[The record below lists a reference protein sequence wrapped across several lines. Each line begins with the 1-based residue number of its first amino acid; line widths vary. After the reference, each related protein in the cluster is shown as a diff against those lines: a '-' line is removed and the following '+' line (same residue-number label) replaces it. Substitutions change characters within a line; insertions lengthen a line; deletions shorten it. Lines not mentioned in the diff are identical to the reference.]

1 MNPIELE
8 GLSAG
13 REVGARGLLAG
24 AARAAEH
31 PRGGRRAALQ
41 DLTLSVAEGAS
52 LGLVGPNGSGKST
65 LLRVLA
71 CLIRP
76 TAGRALVCGFDTRL
90 DPTAARRRVGYVPE
104 QFGVYPRL
112 SILQYLEFFA
122 RAHGVSQWER
132 RNTVETMLRVVDL
145 FDQRNE
151 EAAALS
157 RGSRRRLALAR
168 ALLHNPPVLLLD
180 DPLSGLD
187 GRGRLELVEVLK
199 EVRGMGITM
208 LVSTHLLADLAQVC
222 DSVAVLR
229 EGRLASVAPLS
240 LALGRQSR
248 GRQRL
253 RLELVGHPD
262 SVVGALREQPGVLD
276 VTSADGGLSFVYEG
290 DPDGLASLLGRLV
303 ESGAQVTQF
312 GRGVEQMDELA
323 VALAESDGQG
333 PPPEA
338 RLSA

>member
-1 MNPIELE
+1 VNPIELE
-8 GLSAG
+8 RVSAG
-13 REVGARGLLAG
+13 RAAGARGA
-24 AARAAEH
+24 
-31 PRGGRRAALQ
+31 PLQ

-71 CLIRP
+71 CLVRP

-90 DPTAARRRVGYVPE
+90 DPIAARRRVGYVPE
-104 QFGVYPRL
+104 QFGIYPRL
-112 SILQYLEFFA
+112 SILQYIDFFA

-145 FDQRNE
+145 FDQRKE

-229 EGRLASVAPLS
+229 EGRLASVAPLA
-240 LALGRQSR
+240 LALGRQGR

-253 RLELVGHPD
+253 RLELVDGSD
-262 SVVGALREQPGVLD
+262 SAVAALRQQPGVLD
-276 VTSADGGLSFVYEG
+276 VAMVDGGLSFVYEG
-290 DPDGLASLLGRLV
+290 DSDGLASVLGRLV
-303 ESGAQVTQF
+303 ESGARVTQF
-312 GRGVEQMDELA
+312 GRGVEGMDELA
-323 VALAESDGQG
+323 VALTETDGQG
-333 PPPEA
+333 PPPGEK
-338 RLSA
+338 LSA

>member
-8 GLSAG
+8 RVSAG
-13 REVGARGLLAG
+13 RAAGARGA
-24 AARAAEH
+24 
-31 PRGGRRAALQ
+31 PLQ

-71 CLIRP
+71 CLVRP

-90 DPTAARRRVGYVPE
+90 DPIAARRRVGYVPE
-104 QFGVYPRL
+104 QFGIYPRL
-112 SILQYLEFFA
+112 SILQYIDFFA

-145 FDQRNE
+145 FDQRKE

-229 EGRLASVAPLS
+229 EGRLASVAPLA
-240 LALGRQSR
+240 LALGRQGR

-253 RLELVGHPD
+253 RLELVDGSD
-262 SVVGALREQPGVLD
+262 SAVAALRQQPGVLD
-276 VTSADGGLSFVYEG
+276 VAMVDGGLSFVYEG
-290 DPDGLASLLGRLV
+290 DSDGLASVLGRLV
-303 ESGAQVTQF
+303 ESGARVTQF
-312 GRGVEQMDELA
+312 GRGVEGMDELA
-323 VALAESDGQG
+323 VALTENDGQS
-333 PPPEA
+333 PPPGEK
-338 RLSA
+338 LSA

>member
-1 MNPIELE
+1 VNPIELE
-8 GLSAG
+8 RVSAG
-13 REVGARGLLAG
+13 RAAGARGA
-24 AARAAEH
+24 
-31 PRGGRRAALQ
+31 PLQ

-71 CLIRP
+71 CLVRP

-90 DPTAARRRVGYVPE
+90 DPIAARRRVGYVPE
-104 QFGVYPRL
+104 QFGIYPRL
-112 SILQYLEFFA
+112 SILQYIDFFA

-145 FDQRNE
+145 FDQRKE

-229 EGRLASVAPLS
+229 EGRLASVAPLA
-240 LALGRQSR
+240 LALGRQGR

-253 RLELVGHPD
+253 RLELVDGSD
-262 SVVGALREQPGVLD
+262 SAVAALRQQPGVLD
-276 VTSADGGLSFVYEG
+276 VAMVDGGLSFVYEG
-290 DPDGLASLLGRLV
+290 DSDGLASVLGRLV
-303 ESGAQVTQF
+303 ESGARVTQF
-312 GRGVEQMDELA
+312 GRGVEGMDELA
-323 VALAESDGQG
+323 VALTESDGQG
-333 PPPEA
+333 PPPGEK
-338 RLSA
+338 LSA

>member
-8 GLSAG
+8 RVSAG
-13 REVGARGLLAG
+13 RAAGARGA
-24 AARAAEH
+24 
-31 PRGGRRAALQ
+31 PLQ
-41 DLTLSVAEGAS
+41 ELTLSVAEGAS

-71 CLIRP
+71 CLVRP

-90 DPTAARRRVGYVPE
+90 DPIAARRRVGYVPE
-104 QFGVYPRL
+104 QFGIYPRL
-112 SILQYLEFFA
+112 SILQYIDFFA

-145 FDQRNE
+145 FDQRKE

-229 EGRLASVAPLS
+229 EGRLASVAPLA
-240 LALGRQSR
+240 LALGRQGR

-253 RLELVGHPD
+253 RLELVDGSD
-262 SVVGALREQPGVLD
+262 SAVAALRQQPGVLD
-276 VTSADGGLSFVYEG
+276 VAMVDGGLSFVYEG
-290 DPDGLASLLGRLV
+290 DSDGLASVLGRLV
-303 ESGAQVTQF
+303 ESGARVTQF
-312 GRGVEQMDELA
+312 GRGVEGMDELA
-323 VALAESDGQG
+323 VALTENDGQG
-333 PPPEA
+333 PPPGEK
-338 RLSA
+338 LSA

>member
-8 GLSAG
+8 RVSAG
-13 REVGARGLLAG
+13 RAAGARGA
-24 AARAAEH
+24 
-31 PRGGRRAALQ
+31 PLQ

-71 CLIRP
+71 CLVRP

-90 DPTAARRRVGYVPE
+90 DPIAARRRVGYVPE
-104 QFGVYPRL
+104 QFGIYPRL
-112 SILQYLEFFA
+112 SILQYIDFFA

-145 FDQRNE
+145 FDQRKE

-229 EGRLASVAPLS
+229 EGRLASVAPLA
-240 LALGRQSR
+240 LALGRQGR

-253 RLELVGHPD
+253 RLELVDGSD
-262 SVVGALREQPGVLD
+262 SAVAALRQQPGVLD
-276 VTSADGGLSFVYEG
+276 VAMVDGGLSFVYEG
-290 DPDGLASLLGRLV
+290 DSDGLASVLGRLV
-303 ESGAQVTQF
+303 ESGARVTQF
-312 GRGVEQMDELA
+312 GRGVEGMDELA
-323 VALAESDGQG
+323 VALTENDGQG
-333 PPPEA
+333 PPPGEK
-338 RLSA
+338 LSA

>member
-8 GLSAG
+8 HVS
-13 REVGARGLLAG
+13 VARGAG
-24 AARAAEH
+24 GPGRA
-31 PRGGRRAALQ
+31 PLQ
-41 DLTLSVAEGAS
+41 DLTLSVAEGAG

-71 CLIRP
+71 CLVRP
-76 TAGRALVCGFDTRL
+76 TSGRALVCGFDTRH
-90 DPTAARRRVGYVPE
+90 DSTAVRRRVGYVPE
-104 QFGVYPRL
+104 QFGMYPRL
-112 SILQYLEFFA
+112 SISQYLDFFA
-122 RAHGVSQWER
+122 RASGVSQWER

-145 FDQRNE
+145 FDQRHE

-208 LVSTHLLADLAQVC
+208 LVATHLLADLAQVC

-229 EGRLASVAPLS
+229 EGSLASITPVAA
-240 LALGRQSR
+240 ALGRGGR

-253 RLELVGHPD
+253 RLELVD
-262 SVVGALREQPGVLD
+262 SPEMVGALLSREPGVLD
-276 VTSADGGLSFVYEG
+276 VTAAEDGLSFVYEG
-290 DPDGLASLLGRLV
+290 DPDGLAGVLGRLV
-303 ESGAQVTQF
+303 ESGARVTQF
-312 GRGVEQMDELA
+312 GRGAEHMDELSA
-323 VALAESDGQG
+323 ALEENGTAHSVRPG
-333 PPPEA
+333 
-338 RLSA
+338 SA

>member
-1 MNPIELE
+1 VTPIELE
-8 GLSAG
+8 RVSAG
-13 REVGARGLLAG
+13 RAAGARGA
-24 AARAAEH
+24 
-31 PRGGRRAALQ
+31 PLQ

-71 CLIRP
+71 CLVRP

-90 DPTAARRRVGYVPE
+90 DPIAARRRVGYVPE
-104 QFGVYPRL
+104 QFGIYPRL
-112 SILQYLEFFA
+112 SILQYIDFFA

-145 FDQRNE
+145 FDQRKE

-229 EGRLASVAPLS
+229 EGRLASVAPLA
-240 LALGRQSR
+240 LALGRQGR

-253 RLELVGHPD
+253 RLELVDGSD
-262 SVVGALREQPGVLD
+262 SAVAALRQQPGVLD
-276 VTSADGGLSFVYEG
+276 VAMVDGGLSFVYEG
-290 DPDGLASLLGRLV
+290 DSDGLASVLGRLV
-303 ESGAQVTQF
+303 ESGARVTQF
-312 GRGVEQMDELA
+312 GRGVEGMDELA
-323 VALAESDGQG
+323 VALTENDGQG
-333 PPPEA
+333 PPPGEK
-338 RLSA
+338 LSA

>member
-1 MNPIELE
+1 VNPIELE
-8 GLSAG
+8 RVSAG
-13 REVGARGLLAG
+13 RAAGARGA
-24 AARAAEH
+24 
-31 PRGGRRAALQ
+31 PLQ
-41 DLTLSVAEGAS
+41 ELTLSVAEGAS

-71 CLIRP
+71 CLVRP

-90 DPTAARRRVGYVPE
+90 DPIAARRRVGYVPE
-104 QFGVYPRL
+104 QFGIYPRL
-112 SILQYLEFFA
+112 GILQYIDFFA

-145 FDQRNE
+145 FDQRKE

-229 EGRLASVAPLS
+229 EGRLASVAPLA
-240 LALGRQSR
+240 LALGRQGR

-253 RLELVGHPD
+253 RLELVDGSD
-262 SVVGALREQPGVLD
+262 SAVAALRQQPGVLD
-276 VTSADGGLSFVYEG
+276 VAMVDGGLSFVYEG
-290 DPDGLASLLGRLV
+290 DSDGLASVLGRLV
-303 ESGAQVTQF
+303 ESGARVTQF
-312 GRGVEQMDELA
+312 GRGVEGMDELA
-323 VALAESDGQG
+323 VALTENDGQS
-333 PPPEA
+333 PPPGEK
-338 RLSA
+338 LSA

>member
-1 MNPIELE
+1 VNPIELE
-8 GLSAG
+8 RVSAG
-13 REVGARGLLAG
+13 RAAGARGA
-24 AARAAEH
+24 
-31 PRGGRRAALQ
+31 PLQ

-71 CLIRP
+71 CLVRP

-90 DPTAARRRVGYVPE
+90 DPIAARRRVGYVPE
-104 QFGVYPRL
+104 QFGIYPRL
-112 SILQYLEFFA
+112 SILQYIDFFA

-145 FDQRNE
+145 FDQRKE

-229 EGRLASVAPLS
+229 EGRLASVAPLA
-240 LALGRQSR
+240 LALGRQGR

-253 RLELVGHPD
+253 RLELVDGSD
-262 SVVGALREQPGVLD
+262 SAVAALRQQPGVLD
-276 VTSADGGLSFVYEG
+276 VAMVDGGLSFVYEG
-290 DPDGLASLLGRLV
+290 DSDGLASVLGRLV
-303 ESGAQVTQF
+303 ESGARVTQF
-312 GRGVEQMDELA
+312 GRGAEGMDELA
-323 VALAESDGQG
+323 VALTESDGQG
-333 PPPEA
+333 PPPGEK
-338 RLSA
+338 LSA